1 MPLFRNVK
9 SFDEE
14 IKRFTA
20 DDRLT
25 SPVRKWRPK
34 QNSTGKK
41 TKKEIHMKKSV
52 ILKITITCLI
62 LFGFSLS
69 GSLTLWGEEQQVKVF
84 LKDGSSVT
92 FEYKTFMEGNFK
104 FPEKLN
110 RPAREGET
118 KYFGEK
124 RFIMTL
130 QQNCRTESI
139 SLDNLVEIEVLGQ
152 EINNCTGEKDWLLKV
167 YLFDLEKYTGFLTTS
182 AHNLDRIASER
193 SVKGIPFDNGIERS
207 LMFKDIK
214 KIVFIAR

>member
-1 MPLFRNVK
+1 
-9 SFDEE
+9 
-14 IKRFTA
+14 
-20 DDRLT
+20 
-25 SPVRKWRPK
+25 
-34 QNSTGKK
+34 
-41 TKKEIHMKKSV
+41 MKKSV
-52 ILKITITCLI
+52 ILKIIIICFI
-62 LFGFSLS
+62 LFGFSLN
-69 GSLTLWGEEQQVKVF
+69 GSSVLWGAEQQVEVY

-92 FEYKTFMEGNFK
+92 FEYKTFMEGNFE

-110 RPAREGET
+110 RPAEEGET

-124 RFIMTL
+124 RFVMNL

-152 EINNCTGEKDWLLKV
+152 EVNNCTGEKDWLLKV
-167 YLFDLEKYTGFLTTS
+167 YLFDLEKFTGFLTTS

-193 SVKGIPFDNGIERS
+193 GVTGIPFDNGIERS

>member
-1 MPLFRNVK
+1 
-9 SFDEE
+9 
-14 IKRFTA
+14 
-20 DDRLT
+20 
-25 SPVRKWRPK
+25 
-34 QNSTGKK
+34 
-41 TKKEIHMKKSV
+41 MKKSV
-52 ILKITITCLI
+52 ILKITIICFM
-62 LFGFSLS
+62 LFGLFLTK
-69 GSLTLWGEEQQVKVF
+69 GSMLWGDEQQVKVF
-84 LKDGSSVT
+84 LKDGNSVT

-130 QQNCRTESI
+130 QQNCREESI

-152 EINNCTGEKDWLLKV
+152 EINSCTGKKEWLLKV
-167 YLFDLEKYTGFLTTS
+167 HLFDLEKFTGFLTPT

-193 SVKGIPFDNGIERS
+193 EVRGIPFDNGIERS